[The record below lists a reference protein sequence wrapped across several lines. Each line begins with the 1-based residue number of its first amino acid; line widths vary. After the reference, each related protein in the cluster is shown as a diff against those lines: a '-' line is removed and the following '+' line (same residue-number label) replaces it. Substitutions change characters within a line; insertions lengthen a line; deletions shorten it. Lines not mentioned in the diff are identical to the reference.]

1 MSDVPHFQSCP
12 LASNHEL
19 GPFHCSVEALDFWLK
34 STARHAQ
41 SARVAHT
48 FVWESA
54 ENSAQVV
61 AYYSLS
67 AHLIGRAEVRN
78 VMGSGLG
85 RYVPATLIGKL
96 ALDESLQ
103 GHGLG
108 KRLVVDALNRI
119 IESTKSGPA
128 SAAVLIHA
136 QSDRARS
143 LYGSLGFQHVSDGGS
158 GMLLKLSDFVVA
170 YARISR
176 S

>member
-1 MSDVPHFQSCP
+1 MSDVPLFRSC
-12 LASNHEL
+12 LLTGGHEL
-19 GPFHCSVEALDFWLK
+19 GPFHCSEEALDFWLK

-67 AHLIGRAEVRN
+67 AHLIRRAEVRN

-96 ALDESLQ
+96 ALDESLHGQ
-103 GHGLG
+103 GLG

-119 IESTKSGPA
+119 IESTMSGPA

-136 QSDRARS
+136 HSNRARQ
-143 LYGSLGFQHVSDGGS
+143 LYESLGFRQVSDGGNA
-158 GMLLKLSDFVVA
+158 MLLKLSDFA
-170 YARISR
+170 ID
-176 S
+176 